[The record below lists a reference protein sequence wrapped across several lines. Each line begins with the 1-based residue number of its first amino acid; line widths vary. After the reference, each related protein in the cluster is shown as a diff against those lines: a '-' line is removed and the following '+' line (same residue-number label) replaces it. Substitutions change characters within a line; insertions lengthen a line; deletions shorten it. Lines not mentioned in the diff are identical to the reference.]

1 MNNPD
6 FPGIFGALIL
16 TFYNSILSSQ
26 AEFGTHPR
34 NSPNKNMAQRG
45 IAGRSKLPLV
55 FRRKVQYC
63 VRIFVFIGIFAVTT
77 WGMLTACIGYYFS
90 QDMLKMHGFVPG
102 IV

>member
-1 MNNPD
+1 
-6 FPGIFGALIL
+6 
-16 TFYNSILSSQ
+16 
-26 AEFGTHPR
+26 
-34 NSPNKNMAQRG
+34 MAQRG

-63 VRIFVFIGIFAVTT
+63 IRICVFAGLITVIA
-77 WGMLTACIGYYFS
+77 WGMITACVGYHQS